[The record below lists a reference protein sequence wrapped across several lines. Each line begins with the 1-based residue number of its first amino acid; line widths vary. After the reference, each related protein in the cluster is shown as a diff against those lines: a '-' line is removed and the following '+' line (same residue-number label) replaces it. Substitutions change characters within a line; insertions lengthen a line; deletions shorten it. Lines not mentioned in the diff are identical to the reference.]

1 MSRACTTPMATGR
14 RGLLA
19 TLLVIGVLVMHG
31 LTPLSAAP
39 ASHHSMEVA
48 ASVLPPPSHPAG
60 HDGHAVGLHHC
71 SAALTAVPA
80 LPAPAAEPVATE
92 PGTPDSSSHEC
103 PGATVGRAP
112 PDLDRLGVSRT

>member
-39 ASHHSMEVA
+39 ASHHSMEAA
-48 ASVLPPPSHPAG
+48 ASVLPPPSHPTG
-60 HDGHAVGLHHC
+60 HDGPAVGLHHHC

-80 LPAPAAEPVATE
+80 LPAPAAQPLATE
-92 PGTPDSSSHEC
+92 PRTPASPHEC
-103 PGATVGRAP
+103 PGTTVGRAP